1 MAVSSSSPAAA
12 PTPHGR
18 PQNATHHKQE
28 NNAYPHDDWT
38 VLTDTELGPWWQ
50 FWKRRRYLLAILVFL
65 ALFNVS
71 ALDAS
76 MGAAMVAM
84 TTNYSIDIGN
94 GTTLHVNVGTVGVI
108 LVSPTER
115 WDCWCDSSVPRWTL
129 GLLVR
134 DLDWDMTSRGVVEG
148 SFLYGS
154 LLSQVPGGW
163 LAGRVG
169 AHRLLGLGVA
179 SAALLALFVPALAYS
194 HVSLLVA
201 LRVFQGI
208 LQGILQVGYAFL
220 WSCTSSR
227 GFYRW
232 GMLSCGVVL
241 LPGDSTGGVCFLVEL
256 YFFQG
261 ILQVGYAFLWSC
273 TSSRGFY
280 RWGMLS
286 CGVVLLPGDST
297 GGVCFLVE
305 LYFFQGILQVGY
317 AFLWSCTS
325 SRGFYRWG
333 MLSCGVVLLPGDST
347 GGVCFLVELYFFQGI
362 LQVGYAFL
370 WSCTSSRGFYRWGM
384 LSCGVVLLPGDST
397 GGVCFLVELYFFQ
410 GILQVGYAFLWSC
423 TSSRGF
429 YRWGM
434 LSCGVVLLP
443 GDSTGGVCFLVELYF
458 FQGILQVG
466 YAFLWSCTSSRGFYR
481 WGMLS
486 CGVVLLPGDSTGGVC
501 FLVELYFFQ
510 GILQVGYA
518 FLWSCTSSRGFYRW
532 GMLSCGVVLLPGDST
547 GGVCF
552 LVELY
557 FFQGILQGVTLPCI
571 NALWS
576 RWAPPLERSQ
586 LATLALS
593 GSYLGT
599 AVSVPLSGAIADGIG
614 WPAIFYVF
622 GLLGLVWFVAWWML
636 VKECPER
643 DPHISVEE
651 LKYIQNSL
659 GPQEK
664 IYKLQETKF
673 ACLDVFANIVV
684 SKKHGPDQSFNILRP
699 TICKRTSKSV
709 GHVRAT
715 IHPWREILTS
725 LPFWA
730 ITVAHFVEIWGFHSL
745 INQLPDFVKDT
756 SGSYLKRDGFL
767 AVLPFLV
774 TAGLMQ
780 LSGQVADWL
789 LATGFTMA
797 TIIRKLYICGA
808 FLGEVVLL
816 IVLVFLNTASGV
828 IVCVSLASAFQA
840 CTWAALSVNHLEL
853 APRHAGVLMGVSQ
866 TVATLAAITSP
877 LFTGCIVRNKR
888 ADEWRLVLYVAAALY
903 LSGAVF
909 YGMFGSAEKQV
920 WAEEPPCIIKENDCN
935 RRCERRH
942 TKEIRTTHVQ
952 VLTI

>member
-1 MAVSSSSPAAA
+1 MQHITNKRTTHTRTMTGDRAGVELEVSDWGPRRQGRGGTRGLRLESLE
-12 PTPHGR
+12 TGQWWNKR
-18 PQNATHHKQE
+18 PQIGVVGDRAGVE
-28 NNAYPHDDWT
+28 LEASDWGPRRQGRGGTRGLRLGT

-50 FWKRRRYLLAILVFL
+50 FWKRRRYVLAILVFIS
-65 ALFNVS
+65 LFNLA
-71 ALDAS
+71 ALGAS
-76 MGAAMVAM
+76 MGAALVAM

-94 GTTLHVNVGTVGVI
+94 GTTLHV
-108 LVSPTER
+108 
-115 WDCWCDSSVPRWTL
+115 
-129 GLLVR
+129 R
-134 DLDWDMTSRGVVEG
+134 DLDWDMTSRGAVEC

-208 LQGILQVGYAFL
+208 LQVGHAFL
-220 WSCTSSR
+220 WRCTSSR

-232 GMLSCGVVL
+232 GMLSCGAVL
-241 LPGDSTGGVCFLVEL
+241 LSGDSTGGVCFLVE
-256 YFFQG
+256 
-261 ILQVGYAFLWSC
+261 
-273 TSSRGFY
+273 
-280 RWGMLS
+280 M
-286 CGVVLLPGDST
+286 
-297 GGVCFLVE
+297 
-305 LYFFQGILQVGY
+305 
-317 AFLWSCTS
+317 
-325 SRGFYRWG
+325 
-333 MLSCGVVLLPGDST
+333 
-347 GGVCFLVELYFFQGI
+347 
-362 LQVGYAFL
+362 
-370 WSCTSSRGFYRWGM
+370 
-384 LSCGVVLLPGDST
+384 
-397 GGVCFLVELYFFQ
+397 
-410 GILQVGYAFLWSC
+410 
-423 TSSRGF
+423 
-429 YRWGM
+429 
-434 LSCGVVLLP
+434 
-443 GDSTGGVCFLVELYF
+443 
-458 FQGILQVG
+458 
-466 YAFLWSCTSSRGFYR
+466 
-481 WGMLS
+481 
-486 CGVVLLPGDSTGGVC
+486 
-501 FLVELYFFQ
+501 
-510 GILQVGYA
+510 
-518 FLWSCTSSRGFYRW
+518 
-532 GMLSCGVVLLPGDST
+532 
-547 GGVCF
+547 
-552 LVELY
+552 Y

-593 GSYLGT
+593 GSYVGT

-622 GLLGLVWFVAWWML
+622 GAILISKPYDRALKGAGATQYAPVIPGLLGLVWFVVWWML

-664 IYKLQETKF
+664 IYK
-673 ACLDVFANIVV
+673 
-684 SKKHGPDQSFNILRP
+684 
-699 TICKRTSKSV
+699 
-709 GHVRAT
+709 AT

-730 ITVAHFVEIWGFHSL
+730 ITVAHFVEVWGFHSL

-756 SGSYLKRDGFL
+756 SGSFLKRDGFL

-808 FLGEVVLL
+808 FLGEAVLL

-877 LFTGCIVRNKR
+877 LFTGCVVRNKR

-935 RRCERRH
+935 RRPSAPSFTGHCVPECH
-942 TKEIRTTHVQ
+942 TVMEDGPRDSPSKVEFFFANENKGLKMSIWKKIKVYLPKGNGQLNRINFYDTKTRFSGRMAYGVPI
-952 VLTI
+952 VLE

>member
-65 ALFNVS
+65 GLFNVS

-108 LVSPTER
+108 LVSPSER

-208 LQGILQVGYAFL
+208 LQG
-220 WSCTSSR
+220 
-227 GFYRW
+227 
-232 GMLSCGVVL
+232 
-241 LPGDSTGGVCFLVEL
+241 
-256 YFFQG
+256 
-261 ILQVGYAFLWSC
+261 
-273 TSSRGFY
+273 
-280 RWGMLS
+280 
-286 CGVVLLPGDST
+286 
-297 GGVCFLVE
+297 
-305 LYFFQGILQVGY
+305 
-317 AFLWSCTS
+317 
-325 SRGFYRWG
+325 
-333 MLSCGVVLLPGDST
+333 
-347 GGVCFLVELYFFQGI
+347 
-362 LQVGYAFL
+362 
-370 WSCTSSRGFYRWGM
+370 
-384 LSCGVVLLPGDST
+384 
-397 GGVCFLVELYFFQ
+397 
-410 GILQVGYAFLWSC
+410 
-423 TSSRGF
+423 
-429 YRWGM
+429 
-434 LSCGVVLLP
+434 
-443 GDSTGGVCFLVELYF
+443 
-458 FQGILQVG
+458 
-466 YAFLWSCTSSRGFYR
+466 
-481 WGMLS
+481 
-486 CGVVLLPGDSTGGVC
+486 
-501 FLVELYFFQ
+501 
-510 GILQVGYA
+510 
-518 FLWSCTSSRGFYRW
+518 
-532 GMLSCGVVLLPGDST
+532 
-547 GGVCF
+547 
-552 LVELY
+552 
-557 FFQGILQGVTLPCI
+557 VTLPCI

-622 GLLGLVWFVAWWML
+622 EPDVLRALSHLTDNTKVGNTARTRRLKSPSHLTDNTKLSLLYDILIRDPYDRALKGVGATQYTPVIPGLLGLVWFVTWWML

-664 IYKLQETKF
+664 IYK
-673 ACLDVFANIVV
+673 
-684 SKKHGPDQSFNILRP
+684 
-699 TICKRTSKSV
+699 
-709 GHVRAT
+709 AT
-715 IHPWREILTS
+715 IHPWRKILTS

-942 TKEIRTTHVQ
+942 TKEIRATRVQ